1 MIDERNQSD
10 DAVEEKLDELF
21 DLWLRPLRSRNAR
34 RIFEIL
40 IRNSHKDHI
49 TTLDMQT
56 LLVRRGVDLSKRE
69 INAWLRS
76 LQEAGLIRK
85 GEDRGKPTVIEYDG
99 KYTFDKWALTD
110 EGMEIFEFLKTPFPD
125 YDGGQSLKKDHQEI
139 TSDSVRAAINSSGGE
154 VEKAALAEDLTNVN
168 ELYEVLDTLVKD
180 GVLEEIEPYN
190 PGSLINRLREL
201 LGLNRIREVRYRLA
215 RVDKTESI

>member
-1 MIDERNQSD
+1 MIDERTQSD
-10 DAVEEKLDELF
+10 DAVEERLDELF

-40 IRNSHKDHI
+40 IRYNHKEHI

-56 LLVRRGVDLSKRE
+56 LLVQRCVDLSKRE

-110 EGMEIFEFLKTPFPD
+110 EGMEIFEFLRVPFPD
-125 YDGGQSLKKDHQEI
+125 YDGGQSPKKDHQEI
-139 TSDSVRAAINSSGGE
+139 TPDSVLAAINSSGGE
-154 VEKAALAEDLTNVN
+154 VEKAALTESLTNMN
-168 ELYEVLDTLVKD
+168 ELHEVLETLVKD
-180 GVLEEIEPYN
+180 GVLEKIKPYN
-190 PGSLINRLREL
+190 PGSLINRLREF

-215 RVDKTESI
+215 RGD